1 MGGYA
6 GWWSSGRTEE
16 QGHLDMNVRALDG
29 NDKDALG
36 SPRIQAL
43 SRASG
48 SDGGAFAFEGIHF
61 RGCPDCVGRGS
72 LAMHQAPWAR
82 GVARLL
88 NMRLIV
94 GTGPML
100 NVNRLSTSIDI

>member
-1 MGGYA
+1 
-6 GWWSSGRTEE
+6 
-16 QGHLDMNVRALDG
+16 MNVQVLDG

-48 SDGGAFAFEGIHF
+48 SDGGLFAFEGVHF

-72 LAMHQAPWAR
+72 LAMHRHLGQE
-82 GVARLL
+82 GVESLL
-88 NMRLIV
+88 NVRLIV
-94 GTGPML
+94 GTVPML
-100 NVNRLSTSIDI
+100 NVDRQSTSIDI